1 MGFKTL
7 EKTMDLSRI
16 ALAGV
21 AVTLPVTAALAVA
34 TFMLNREL
42 DVNRAE
48 ITELKRTVL
57 ALHGMAVPVL
67 SGTPKVTL
75 PATGASSKVP
85 PVPDWDVKIP
95 VTATKAGK
103 PQKVP
108 ESAMQA
114 ENDEIKLLDAP
125 EEAPQKK
132 PDITL
137 IDDVR

>member
-1 MGFKTL
+1 
-7 EKTMDLSRI
+7 MDLSRI

-21 AVTLPVTAALAVA
+21 AVTLPVTAGLAVA
-34 TFMLNREL
+34 TCMLNREL

-57 ALHGMAVPVL
+57 ALHGMAVPVIG
-67 SGTPKVTL
+67 GTPKVAL
-75 PATGASSKVP
+75 PAADASPQVP

-95 VTATKAGK
+95 VTGAKAGK
-103 PQKVP
+103 PQKP
-108 ESAMQA
+108 ANLAIKA
-114 ENDEIKLLDAP
+114 ENDAIKLLDAP